1 MLHIFQYNNANGQV
15 ELEKGQ
21 ILLIREFAALMDDK
35 RNVCTEDKTCKKH
48 LRAYREFTYI
58 YLAIDWESF
67 YKDYTEQDRHQE
79 ALRDANLTEEEWND
93 PTFRAACRKY
103 KEIQESNRTIRML
116 KAAQM
121 AVDKFII
128 YFETVNPL
136 DVDEQ
141 TGKPIYKVSDI
152 MKEMSQIS
160 KVNDELKI
168 LEQQVQKEQQEASA
182 IRAGAIDGF
191 LPDTM

>member
-1 MLHIFQYNNANGQV
+1 MLHIFQYNNASGQV

-35 RNVCTEDKTCKKH
+35 RNVCTEDKTGKK
-48 LRAYREFTYI
+48 
-58 YLAIDWESF
+58 SF

-79 ALRDANLTEEEWND
+79 ALRDAHLTEEEWND

-103 KEIQESNRTIRML
+103 KELQESNRTIRML

-136 DVDEQ
+136 DVDGQ

-191 LPDTM
+191 LPTDM